1 MKIKTIT
8 CQRAI
13 NHGAN
18 LQAYALM
25 RYLESLGNDVEI
37 IDYYPEWFKP
47 FRPFYCGTQ
56 KYASNPFLKFSYICV
71 KLPGRIKSYVKYIK
85 SKRKKNF
92 EAFRERYYKLTNTY
106 NTFDELKTNPP
117 KADLYIAGSDQIW
130 NTMMNNGKDPA
141 YYLQF
146 APAGSMTA
154 TYAASFS
161 VSEIPDEL
169 KEQIRKY
176 IDNINFVSLREK
188 SALAIL
194 EDLSIQNGCAVLDP
208 VFLLDRKQW
217 EELENNIKLD
227 DAYVLVYDFEGN
239 EKVKRFAIEYAQKHN
254 LKVYSLYKN
263 DYCDNSFEDYG
274 PDVFLSLINNADFI
288 VSNSFHATAFSLIYE
303 KEFAV
308 IKRQEGI
315 NSRMVDLLESVG
327 INDRIVDSYQEF
339 NAIDYNLVKDKL
351 EVEVEKSK
359 GYLNRVLESV
369 INNGEEKGSF
379 CH

>member
-37 IDYYPEWFKP
+37 IDYYPDWFKP
-47 FRPFYCGTQ
+47 FRPFYCGTE
-56 KYASNPFLKFSYICV
+56 KYAKNPVLKAAYIFA
-71 KLPGRIKSYVKYIK
+71 KFPGRVKEYIK
-85 SKRKKNF
+85 YKKSLRKANF
-92 EAFRERYYKLTNTY
+92 EIFRDKYYKLTDTY
-106 NTFDELKTNPP
+106 CSFEELKANPP

-130 NTMMNNGKDPA
+130 NIMMNNGKDPA

-146 APAGSMTA
+146 APKNATTA

-169 KEQIRKY
+169 KEQTKKY
-176 IDNINFVSLREK
+176 IKSIDYVSVREK
-188 SALAIL
+188 SALKIL
-194 EDLSIQNGCAVLDP
+194 DDLGVLNGQAVLDP
-208 VFLLDRKQW
+208 VFLLEKKQW
-217 EELENNIKLD
+217 SKIESNIKLD
-227 DAYVLVYDFEGN
+227 DEYVLVYDFEGSD
-239 EKVKRFAIEYAQKHN
+239 EVKNFAVKYAQKYN
-254 LKVYSLYKN
+254 LKIYSLYKN
-263 DYCDNSFEDYG
+263 EYCDKSFENFG
-274 PDVFLSLINNADFI
+274 PDVFLSLIKNAEFI

-315 NSRMVDLLESVG
+315 NSRMVDLLSYVG
-327 INDRIVDSYQEF
+327 VDDRIVDSYQEF
-339 NAIDYNLVKDKL
+339 NAIDFNLVKEKL
-351 EVEVEKSK
+351 EIEVEKSK
-359 GYLNRVLESV
+359 DYLKEVLESV
-369 INNGEEKGSF
+369 
-379 CH
+379 

>member
-8 CQRAI
+8 CQKVN

-25 RYLESLGNDVEI
+25 HYLEDLGNDVEI
-37 IDYYPEWFKP
+37 IDYFPEYFKP
-47 FRPFYCGTQ
+47 FRPFVCSNS
-56 KYASNPFLKFSYICV
+56 KYEVNSIIRFLYLSA
-71 KLPGRIKSYVKYIK
+71 KLPGRLKTYLQYKKSD
-85 SKRKKNF
+85 RKKNF
-92 EAFRERYYKLTNTY
+92 EAFRDKYYRLTDTY
-106 NTFDELKTNPP
+106 ESFEELKANPP

-146 APAGSMTA
+146 APKNTTTA

-169 KEQIRKY
+169 KEQTKNY
-176 IDNINFVSLREK
+176 IESIDFVSVREK
-188 SALAIL
+188 SALKIL
-194 EDLSIQNGCAVLDP
+194 DDLGIQNGQAVLDP
-208 VFLLDRKQW
+208 VFLLDKKQW
-217 EELENNIKLD
+217 SKIESNIILD
-227 DAYVLVYDFEGN
+227 DEYVLVYDFEDSDI
-239 EKVKRFAIEYAQKHN
+239 VKSFAVKYAQKHN
-254 LKVYSLYKN
+254 LKIYSLYKN
-263 DYCDNSFEDYG
+263 KYCDKSFENFG
-274 PDVFLSLINNADFI
+274 PDVFLSLIKNAEFI

-327 INDRIVDSYQEF
+327 INDRIADSYQDF
-339 NAIDYNLVKDKL
+339 NSINYNFVKEKL
-351 EVEVEKSK
+351 EIEVEKSK
-359 GYLNRVLESV
+359 GYLKEVLEGV
-369 INNGEEKGSF
+369 
-379 CH
+379 